1 MESFDH
7 EITEIKL
14 KMSLVKQNRFMAL
27 RLLFNSGSIPLS
39 YLSQIFFFFLLWLNF
54 SEIYCSYFRIA
65 PNLSWAL
72 SSRELIIR

>member
-39 YLSQIFFFFLLWLNF
+39 YLSQLFFFFFFCYDSTLVKF
-54 SEIYCSYFRIA
+54 IVPISE
-65 PNLSWAL
+65 
-72 SSRELIIR
+72 

>member
-39 YLSQIFFFFLLWLNF
+39 YLSQIFFFFCYDSTLVKF
-54 SEIYCSYFRIA
+54 IVPISE
-65 PNLSWAL
+65 
-72 SSRELIIR
+72 